1 MSQSKVPNST
11 AILMPE
17 FASDNRADLVWRL
30 DALTVNEFCKSVG
43 IGRTSFYAEIKA
55 GRLIALKVG
64 RRTIIP
70 HVEAQRWLI
79 SLPTIKNKR
88 SFLTSATENADAGA
102 DGGSK

>member
-1 MSQSKVPNST
+1 MSRSKVLNST

-17 FASDNRADLVWRL
+17 FASDNRAALSWRL

-43 IGRTSFYAEIKA
+43 IGRTSVYAEIKA

-70 HVEAQRWLI
+70 HVEAQRWLS
-79 SLPTIKNKR
+79 SLPTIKNKH
-88 SFLTSATENADAGA
+88 SFLTSATENADGST